1 MMRSMMRASCEVEAR
16 TRMIEESE
24 KMRPIALPYLL
35 VSSCLEPLPQGGEQN
50 QQQMHTLIRHTTKCA
65 CSPTLQPW
73 LFLLPSTWL
82 SGSADPQCDPADLS
96 CRRGWWLVGWLG
108 IGANANAKEW
118 S

>member
-1 MMRSMMRASCEVEAR
+1 
-16 TRMIEESE
+16 
-24 KMRPIALPYLL
+24 MRPIALPYLL

-82 SGSADPQCDPADLS
+82 SGSADPQCDRADL
-96 CRRGWWLVGWLG
+96 CGLWLAVAVGQYLALVAG
-108 IGANANAKEW
+108 EC
-118 S
+118 